1 MIIREATAQD
11 IPRIVELGYEFLSL
25 GPYKGQL
32 EENPLQALKSTAD
45 FLALPS
51 VKILVAEEAAIC
63 GVFAMMVYTHP
74 FSGQLTAVELIWY
87 VDAENRGRA
96 SMELL
101 WAAERMAHEM
111 GAKWFQ
117 LTSPSAEVG
126 KIYERLKYK
135 PIETSYQA
143 KLDNRVRH

>member
-1 MIIREATAQD
+1 MIREAIGQD
-11 IPRIVELGYEFLSL
+11 IPRIIELGYEFLSL
-25 GPYKGQL
+25 GPYKGQM
-32 EENPLQALKSTAD
+32 EENPLQALKCTTE
-45 FLALPS
+45 FLAMPNM
-51 VKILVAEEAAIC
+51 KILVAEENGTVY

-74 FSGQLTAVELIWY
+74 FSAQLTAVELIWY
-87 VDAENRGRA
+87 VEEKHRGQA

-117 LTSPSAEVG
+117 LTAPSANVG
-126 KIYERLKYK
+126 KIYERLKYS

-143 KLDNRVRH
+143 KLENRVRH